1 MNNWPAFML
10 FALPALAL
18 ADTATTNNSVIS
30 NSGSSYSGA
39 LSVNQAAGDLQQQ
52 SNARAL
58 AVGSGANTAIV
69 QKQNIQIDG
78 LNSVMNTSSAIQGS
92 AFSNGNGALGVNQS
106 AGAATQQ
113 VNAMSI
119 SVGTGAEGIDDTVLA
134 QSIAISGI
142 SGISGAG
149 ESATGERRVVTDDNA
164 FVGSRG
170 VVQLNQS
177 AGIGNRM
184 ANSLSIRVVE

>member
-1 MNNWPAFML
+1 MKHWPL
-10 FALPALAL
+10 IVLLCVPALAL
-18 ADTATTNNSVIS
+18 ADTAPTHNSTIA

-39 LSVNQAAGDLQQQ
+39 LSVNQAAGDMQQQ

-58 AVGSGANTAIV
+58 AVGSGANAAIV
-69 QKQNIQIDG
+69 QKQDIQIDG
-78 LNSVMNTSSAIQGS
+78 PDSVMNTSATIQGS

-119 SVGTGAEGIDDTVLA
+119 SVGTGVESIDDSVLA
-134 QSIAISGI
+134 QSIAV

-149 ESATGERRVVTDDNA
+149 ESATGERRVVTDDSA
-164 FVGSRG
+164 FGGSRG

-177 AGIGNRM
+177 AGVGNRM